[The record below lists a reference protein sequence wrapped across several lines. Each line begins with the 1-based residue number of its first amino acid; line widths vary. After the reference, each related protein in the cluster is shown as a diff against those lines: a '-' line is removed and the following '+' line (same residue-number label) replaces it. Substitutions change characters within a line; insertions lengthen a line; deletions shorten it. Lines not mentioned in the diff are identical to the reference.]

1 MNLNVWI
8 GILIP
13 FAGTA
18 LGAAMV
24 FFMRKEMNENFR
36 RCFLG
41 SRRA

>member
-1 MNLNVWI
+1 METIL

-24 FFMRKEMNENFR
+24 FILKKCLLTIMKIALCKN
-36 RCFLG
+36 
-41 SRRA
+41 